1 MARRGAG
8 KTLAVPINIQ
18 IAGTLFPNLPQ
29 LGSKEIQD
37 NRAVGDSR
45 PKGSLLSPVEHSPID
60 QVDNPVPY
68 AVAGRD
74 NAPLGAYK
82 FLNIR
87 NLPANLLQADSKQI
101 QGYRVVADVLL
112 NHLLSVEL

>member
-82 FLNIR
+82 FFKY
-87 NLPANLLQADSKQI
+87 SKPSCQSTSS
-101 QGYRVVADVLL
+101 GFTTNPR
-112 NHLLSVEL
+112 LSSRSRRSSESPLER